1 MKERGVMNNLA
12 TNRDP
17 NNTLRTIDSSAYFDV
32 ERKQLAYIA
41 ETNNDFD
48 DVYENVN
55 RYAFVRK
62 DTGQLLG
69 IHSEDYIVR
78 PYADLAEKV
87 NDVIVESVPDYEK
100 YTITPEDKVLEGGK
114 KYIRTINFW
123 DDKIK
128 LENYSASGMHIKG
141 TEEAIVPQL
150 RIYSSMDGR

>member
-78 PYADLAEKV
+78 PLC
-87 NDVIVESVPDYEK
+87 
-100 YTITPEDKVLEGGK
+100 
-114 KYIRTINFW
+114 
-123 DDKIK
+123 
-128 LENYSASGMHIKG
+128 
-141 TEEAIVPQL
+141 
-150 RIYSSMDGR
+150 